1 MRTTNTMLTNTFLR
15 NLYTNNKTLNN
26 YANQLSSNG
35 RITRPSDD
43 PIGTVRSIQ
52 VRKSVSTKEDYQKT
66 VKDSKEILTQAETCL
81 YEVTTILKRMEELV
95 GIGESDVYTAEQKQA
110 AAEEV
115 LQLRN
120 ELVDIGNSTYN
131 DQYIFSGYNTS
142 SAPFKVDD
150 NGILTFNGIDLVA
163 ADDDAVADELQNT
176 LKYQVDASNMFEV
189 GISGVE
195 FMGYGENNIYDIF
208 TQIAEKMSDP
218 NCSAA
223 DLEGYSDKINS
234 LRDNNLATI
243 SEIGGKQSRL
253 DLIDNRFEDDLLN
266 LEERRSNIE
275 DIDQAEVITQYK
287 FAYTAFQQSL
297 AVGAQIIQPSLL
309 DYIG

>member
-1 MRTTNTMLTNTFLR
+1 MRTTNMMLTNTFLR

-26 YANQLSSNG
+26 YAIQLSSNS

-52 VRKSVSTKEDYQKT
+52 VRKSISTKEDYQKT
-66 VKDSKEILTQAETCL
+66 VQDSKEILTQAETCL

-95 GIGESDVYTAEQKQA
+95 GIGESDIYTAEQKQA
-110 AAEEV
+110 SAEEV

-131 DQYIFSGYNTS
+131 GQYIFSGYNTS
-142 SAPFKVDD
+142 TAPFEVEDGKVM
-150 NGILTFNGIDLVA
+150 FNGIDLA
-163 ADDDAVADELQNT
+163 NAGSDDVEEELKNV
-176 LKYQVDASNMFEV
+176 LRYQVDASNTFDV

-195 FMGYGENNIYDIF
+195 FMGYGENNLYDIF
-208 TQIAEKMSDP
+208 TQIAEKMSNPD
-218 NCSAA
+218 CSAA
-223 DLEGYSDKINS
+223 DLEGYGDKIDN
-234 LRDNNLATI
+234 LRNENLATI
-243 SEIGGKQSRL
+243 SEIGGRQSRL
-253 DLIDNRFEDDLLN
+253 ELIENRFEDDLLN
-266 LEERRSNIE
+266 FEDRRSNIE